1 MNEILRFERTWE
13 LEDISISR
21 SGDGR
26 TVEAYAAIWDSP
38 AEVRD
43 VHGHYVE
50 RISRSAFDKFIR
62 ERGQQDIPV
71 DFNHGMTAAGT
82 PSDIYSVPI
91 GRSMEVRADGR
102 GLWTVSRYNEG
113 PDADRVLEAIRNG
126 AIKAQSFRGRV
137 YKSVRQAKRAGERL
151 DTVTRTELG
160 LTEYG
165 PTPTAV
171 YKDAAIL
178 AVRSEQAAVLA
189 TLLDQG
195 IDLDQL
201 LELARTSTTPQE
213 PETYATSDPEA
224 GTDEPGDAHSSRLA
238 IRRNKIRVRKMLL
251 GVGNATEDGE
261 GTLR

>member
-1 MNEILRFERTWE
+1 MEVAVNEILRFERTWE

-26 TVEAYAAIWDSP
+26 TVEAYAAIWDTP

-43 VHGHYVE
+43 THGHYVE

-62 ERGQQDIPV
+62 ERGHQDIPV
-71 DFNHGMTAAGT
+71 YFNHGMTAAGT

-91 GRSMEVRADGR
+91 GRSMEVRADSR
-102 GLWTVSRYNEG
+102 GLWTISHYNDG
-113 PDADRVLEAIRNG
+113 PDVDRVLEAIRNK
-126 AIKAQSFRGRV
+126 AIRAQSFRGRV
-137 YKSVRQAKRAGERL
+137 YKSVRQAKGRGERL

-195 IDLDQL
+195 VDLDQL
-201 LELARTSTTPQE
+201 LELARTSTTPEEE
-213 PETYATSDPEA
+213 PETHATSDLEA
-224 GTDEPGDAHSSRLA
+224 GTDEPLLEHSGRLA
-238 IRRNKIRVRKMLL
+238 IRRNRVRAEAIL
-251 GVGNATEDGE
+251 E
-261 GTLR
+261 GILSGT

>member
-1 MNEILRFERTWE
+1 MEVAVNEILRFERTWE

-71 DFNHGMTAAGT
+71 YFNHGMTAAGT

-91 GRSMEVRADGR
+91 GRSMEVRADNR
-102 GLWTVSRYNEG
+102 GLWTVSRYNDG

-137 YKSVRQAKRAGERL
+137 YKSVRQAKRNGERL

-224 GTDEPGDAHSSRLA
+224 GTDEPGDAHSSRGDCAVPTSAESWWRKALA
-238 IRRNKIRVRKMLL
+238 S
-251 GVGNATEDGE
+251 A
-261 GTLR
+261 